1 MTQVRAALFATDL
14 VAYHSVAGITTYEQS
29 VGLFR
34 LKEARPTGTGIEF
47 CRRVEQ
53 RAAAAHATV
62 CPGIVAI
69 PVQTGE
75 WRFRPALARHPELFG
90 GELLAPFG
98 SGFFAWLIQGL

>member
-34 LKEARPTGTGIEF
+34 LKETRPTRTGIEF
-47 CRRVEQ
+47 GRRVEQ
-53 RAAAAHATV
+53 RAAAAHAAV
-62 CPGIVAI
+62 CSRIVAI

-75 WRFRPALARHPELFG
+75 WRFRPALLRHPELLG

-98 SGFFAWLIQGL
+98 SGFFARLTHGL